1 MSYYHIARYFNI
13 ASYATFLV
21 SDITVH
27 MASVQDD
34 KFLAQFHNDYLA
46 IVLITTYAVSEL
58 SENVHFFL
66 SMFMLVSS
74 LWHIFVVTTV
84 LHDVVCH
91 RRTLSFEF
99 SYIDSEGSDRDDK
112 FLPQF
117 YSDYL
122 AIVLIIAYTVSNI
135 SETAHLCLSL
145 WILVFGWIWPL
156 RLLIGLLQDLMASQD
171 QVSVSIKVR
180 RDEDVPSVWLY
191 ATTTESFVHDR
202 DGQSTLTYERGSPIF
217 LKRPLQS
224 KRQHL

>member
-99 SYIDSEGSDRDDK
+99 SYIDSEGGCVQLLSSWSSLVEIGGEMR
-112 FLPQF
+112 
-117 YSDYL
+117 
-122 AIVLIIAYTVSNI
+122 TMNI
-135 SETAHLCLSL
+135 TNGAHLSFRP
-145 WILVFGWIWPL
+145 ILRRFNVVFGLVLLAMAGVELWR
-156 RLLIGLLQDLMASQD
+156 RL
-171 QVSVSIKVR
+171 VT
-180 RDEDVPSVWLY
+180 ED
-191 ATTTESFVHDR
+191 
-202 DGQSTLTYERGSPIF
+202 
-217 LKRPLQS
+217 
-224 KRQHL
+224 

>member
-1 MSYYHIARYFNI
+1 MI
-13 ASYATFLV
+13 L
-21 SDITVH
+21 
-27 MASVQDD
+27 
-34 KFLAQFHNDYLA
+34 
-46 IVLITTYAVSEL
+46 
-58 SENVHFFL
+58 
-66 SMFMLVSS
+66 
-74 LWHIFVVTTV
+74 
-84 LHDVVCH
+84 
-91 RRTLSFEF
+91 
-99 SYIDSEGSDRDDK
+99 GSDRDDK